1 MDARTRNK
9 ALHCKR
15 VYKQMN
21 FRVRRQS
28 ALYERMEAYLSEGET
43 SLNLLITRALCEY
56 LKCELP
62 HRQYS
67 TYTRHRII

>member
-1 MDARTRNK
+1 MDARMRNK

-15 VYKQMN
+15 VYKQVN

-28 ALYERMEAYLSEGET
+28 VLYAKIEAYLSDGET

-67 TYTRHRII
+67 TYMRRRIV